1 MGKEKKAM
9 KQTKYSLKL
18 SIAILVIIFGI
29 SVTLPIVHAQNYQ
42 NTITF
47 DNQSGEPALVKV
59 IGTTGQTVEVPKG
72 QSRTVN
78 VAAGEY
84 YLLVRYG
91 SKPDQYSYT
100 KGDPFTVNQ
109 TAIQYSVINI
119 TLHKVVGGN
128 YPTHPS
134 SHEEFDRTEP
144 NIQPIE
150 DTKKSPHV
158 TRNITQVEDQGFTE
172 KDKEERVRHK
182 AEESLK
188 KLKISDV
195 EILIQ
200 ELKDKNAI
208 VQYKAAQKLGE
219 MKDAGAIEPLIN
231 ILLKD
236 EDNDAR
242 KLSAQALGEIKDARA
257 VDPLIA
263 ALKDGY
269 ANVRWF
275 AACALG
281 KIKDKRAIE
290 PLTIA
295 LNDINESVRRKAA
308 EALVEIGDTRAVDS
322 LIAALKNNDGGV
334 RCLAA
339 SSLGKMKDKQAV
351 EPLIAALKDKE
362 GDVDVMRGV
371 VEALV
376 KLKTA
381 YPDIIIPPTISII
394 IIRKNMLDSHDIQYM
409 EDTIKRY
416 AMLYLVPVIANLG
429 YIPEYVGIRESTS
442 QIGKGQL
449 IIEYS
454 ESEGGDYGLSGI
466 PGKPTFKGT
475 NISCKIKLSHPVS
488 GDLIWEEKIGAGN
501 SSKVRGSLYGD
512 ALDNLGL
519 GFKGLKERL
528 LKRYH

>member
-1 MGKEKKAM
+1 M
-9 KQTKYSLKL
+9 
-18 SIAILVIIFGI
+18 
-29 SVTLPIVHAQNYQ
+29 
-42 NTITF
+42 
-47 DNQSGEPALVKV
+47 KV
-59 IGTTGQTVEVPKG
+59 IGPTVQTVEVPKG
-72 QSRTVN
+72 QNHTVN
-78 VAAGEY
+78 VVAGEY

-134 SHEEFDRTEP
+134 SHEEFDRIEP
-144 NIQPIE
+144 NIQPI

-158 TRNITQVEDQGFTE
+158 TRNITQVEDRGFTE
-172 KDKEERVRHK
+172 KDKDESVRHK

-200 ELKDKNAI
+200 ELKDKDAI

-219 MKDAGAIEPLIN
+219 IKDAGAIEPLIN
-231 ILLKD
+231 TLLKD

-242 KLSAQALGEIKDARA
+242 KLSARVLGEIKDAHA

-263 ALKDGY
+263 ALKDVY
-269 ANVRWF
+269 ADVRWF
-275 AACALG
+275 AACSLG
-281 KIKDKRAIE
+281 KIKDKRSVE
-290 PLTIA
+290 PLTTA
-295 LNDINESVRRKAA
+295 LNDINEGVRRKAA
-308 EALVEIGDTRAVDS
+308 EALVEIGATRAVYS

-339 SSLGKMKDKQAV
+339 SSLGRMKDKRAV

-362 GDVDVMRGV
+362 GDVDVLRKV

-381 YPDIIIPPTISII
+381 YPDIIMPRTVSII
-394 IIRKNMLDSHDIQYM
+394 ISPK
-409 EDTIKRY
+409 
-416 AMLYLVPVIANLG
+416 
-429 YIPEYVGIRESTS
+429 
-442 QIGKGQL
+442 
-449 IIEYS
+449 
-454 ESEGGDYGLSGI
+454 
-466 PGKPTFKGT
+466 
-475 NISCKIKLSHPVS
+475 SCKQ
-488 GDLIWEEKIGAGN
+488 GE
-501 SSKVRGSLYGD
+501 
-512 ALDNLGL
+512 ALLQN
-519 GFKGLKERL
+519 
-528 LKRYH
+528 